1 MTTFSAI
8 DIGRTGVGFAGHWI
22 DTLAH
27 NIANVNTIR
36 PEGEEPFRARM
47 LVARPLGD
55 QFASTGSGVYVADV
69 VEDDSGPMKSYAPGH
84 PLAAA
89 DGTVVQPVVDL
100 TAQMTDLM
108 LANRTYQ
115 ANLRT
120 IETAKE
126 AYQSA
131 LRIGR

>member
-1 MTTFSAI
+1 MTAFSAM
-8 DIGRTGVGFAGHWI
+8 DIGRTGVGFAHHWI

-27 NIANVNTIR
+27 NLANVNTIR
-36 PEGEEPFRARM
+36 PADEDPFRARM
-47 LVARPLGD
+47 LVAGPLGD
-55 QFASTGSGVYVADV
+55 QLAPTGSGVHVAGV
-69 VEDDSGPMKSYAPGH
+69 VEDGSEPMKSYDPTH
-84 PLAAA
+84 PLAGE
-89 DGTVVQPVVDL
+89 DGNVVQPVVDL
-100 TAQMTDLM
+100 TAQMSDLM
-108 LANRTYQ
+108 LASRTYQ